1 VVELRVE
8 MAYGKNVVLRAPER
22 GRLEFVHADV
32 DVGTTSLALVAHP
45 VLKPSVGYLCS
56 RANTLRRFTALG
68 IAHQDGDTIR
78 SLEVR
83 ANVFGRRYRL
93 VLDFIFEVAHSL

>member
-1 VVELRVE
+1 VVEVGVE

-68 IAHQDGDTIR
+68 IAHQDGDAIR

>member
-1 VVELRVE
+1 VRPNAV
-8 MAYGKNVVLRAPER
+8 AF
-22 GRLEFVHADV
+22 EFVHADV

-68 IAHQDGDTIR
+68 IAHQDGDAIR
-78 SLEVR
+78 SLEVL
-83 ANVFGRRYRL
+83 ANVFVRRYRL